1 MNNPIPK
8 YFDHPDKSVRY
19 IEWIALNKFHFRS
32 DENRLGDNI
41 SIRDAYPEYDQ
52 SWAYWNDHFVTE
64 SSKRPNGTK
73 NKLYLKIVNG
83 QFASLDEVYVAIKKL
98 TKPTD
103 RGNSLKDAKKKV
115 AQKAYAQEK
124 YGDAFVSNNAL
135 VSAVKSFASE
145 IAFQNATSE
154 AMFAKVNELV
164 ELHCSDEQLTEAQI
178 NTLME
183 LCERR
188 VDKLEALSSIEA
200 AILEQGDDEKLLLF
214 LWVKIRRHYA
224 VGETIVMSQK
234 DWADFG
240 KTSKTKVKPLLK
252 VLSNK
257 LGALKLLQ
265 SGRVGSST
273 GRASKYK
280 RLV

>member
-19 IEWIALNKFHFRS
+19 IEWIALNKFHFKS
-32 DENRLGDNI
+32 AENRLGDNI
-41 SIRDAYPEYDQ
+41 SILDAYPEYDQ
-52 SWAYWNDHFVTE
+52 NWAYWNDHFVTE
-64 SSKRPNGTK
+64 SRKRPNGTK

-135 VSAVKSFASE
+135 VSAVKSVASE
-145 IAFQNATSE
+145 IAFQNVTSE
-154 AMFAKVNELV
+154 YMFAKVNELV
-164 ELHCSDEQLTEAQI
+164 ALHCSDEQLTEAQI
-178 NTLME
+178 NTLTG

-200 AILEQGDDEKLLLF
+200 AILEQGDDVKALLF

-224 VGETIVMSQK
+224 VGETIVMSEK
-234 DWADFG
+234 DWAAFG

>member
-8 YFDHPDKSVRY
+8 YFDHPDKSIRFL
-19 IEWIALNKFHFRS
+19 EWVALSTIHFHS
-32 DENRLGDNI
+32 KENGLGPNL
-41 SIRDAYPEYDQ
+41 SIYDAYPEYDQ
-52 SWAYWNDHFVTE
+52 SWGYWNDHFVTE
-64 SSKRPNGTK
+64 KRKKPNSAKSK
-73 NKLYLKIVNG
+73 LHQKIASG
-83 QFASLDEVYVAIKKL
+83 QFASLDEAYVEIKKL
-98 TKPTD
+98 IKPTD

-124 YGDAFVSNNAL
+124 YEDAFVSNNAL
-135 VSAVKSFASE
+135 VSAVKSVASE
-145 IAFQNATSE
+145 IAFQNVTSE
-154 AMFAKVNELV
+154 AMLVKVNELV